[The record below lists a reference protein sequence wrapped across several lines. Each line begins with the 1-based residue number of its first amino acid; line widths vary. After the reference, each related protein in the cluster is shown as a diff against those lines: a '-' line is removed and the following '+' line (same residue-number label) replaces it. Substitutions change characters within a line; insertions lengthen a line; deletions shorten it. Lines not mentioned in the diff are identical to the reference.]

1 MTTDELIII
10 GKIVAPQGLQGE
22 LKVKTDSDFPERF
35 EQPGRRWLQINSQQV
50 PQPIEL
56 LRGKSVPGKHL
67 YIIKLQGVDNRNQAE
82 ALRGATLF
90 VDKGD
95 RPQLEEDEYHVNDL
109 IGLEVFAQ
117 QTQENIGIVVN
128 VFSAGNDLLEV
139 QLHKQ
144 PEPLPKKQPPDLS
157 QISRVSKRQKI
168 KVKKPKP
175 ATVLIPFVKEIVP
188 IVNLEEQRIDIN
200 PPLGLL
206 DLDSLEER
214 EEKF

>member
-1 MTTDELIII
+1 MSLTTDELIII
-10 GKIVAPQGLQGE
+10 GTIVAPQGLQGE

-35 EQPGRRWLQINSQQV
+35 EQPGLRWLQTNPQQS

-56 LRGKSVPGKHL
+56 LKGRSIPGKNL
-67 YIIKLQGVDNRNQAE
+67 YIIRLQGIDNRNQAE

-90 VDKGD
+90 VEKGD
-95 RPQLEEDEYHVNDL
+95 RPELEEDEYHVSDL
-109 IGLEVFAQ
+109 IGLEVYEQ

-128 VFSAGNDLLEV
+128 VFSAGNDVLEI

-144 PEPLPKKQPPDLS
+144 PEPLPEKQSTDLS
-157 QISRVSKRQKI
+157 SISRVSKRKKT

-175 ATVLIPFVKEIVP
+175 VTVLIPFVMEIVP
-188 IVNLEEQRIDIN
+188 VVDLESKRIEIN

-206 DLDSLEER
+206 DLDSVEASD
-214 EEKF
+214 